1 MHPSGAARYHVFMC
15 ICLLYAWRM
24 RRRLHARRNELAP
37 SVKRWQAFRTQMEAF
52 EIRKTE
58 LLERQ
63 AGVLDAAISQLTS
76 QAMAL

>member
-1 MHPSGAARYHVFMC
+1 MC
-15 ICLLYAWRM
+15 MCLLYAWRM

-58 LLERQ
+58 VLERQ
-63 AGVLDAAISQLTS
+63 AGLLDAAVSQLTS
-76 QAMAL
+76 KALAL